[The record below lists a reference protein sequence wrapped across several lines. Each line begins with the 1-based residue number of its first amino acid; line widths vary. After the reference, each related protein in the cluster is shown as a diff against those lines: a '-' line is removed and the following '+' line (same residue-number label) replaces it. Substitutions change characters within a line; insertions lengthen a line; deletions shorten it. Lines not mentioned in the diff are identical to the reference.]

1 MRSGKYAYRFVGS
14 SLQPG
19 WADTWHLVG
28 LGTIDLD
35 GNGTEGIAR
44 NGRHRASIHRLGSSN
59 PSFTHSLFSVT
70 GNYAFDKEEAV
81 WKSTLIFEQLE
92 RSDNRPLQILTGA
105 FVLVS
110 AGDPDRYW
118 IVSAGASV
126 TVDGKTSPASEV
138 VEGTLVR
145 TGDLF

>member
-1 MRSGKYAYRFVGS
+1 MRPGKYAYRFVGS
-14 SLQPG
+14 SLQPSR
-19 WADTWHLVG
+19 AESWHLVG

-35 GNGTEGIAR
+35 GDATGGTAR
-44 NGRHRASIHRLGSSN
+44 SGSHRASIHRHGSSD

-118 IVSAGASV
+118 IISAGASV
-126 TVDGKTSPASEV
+126 TVEGKTSPVSEV